1 MGFIEIDGSYG
12 EGGGQLL
19 RGAIALSC
27 ITKKPIKVYNIRS
40 KRANPGLQ
48 HQHLTAIKAAAE
60 IAKAEVKGLSVGSTT
75 IFFEPRK
82 IEGGIYEFDIK
93 TAGSITLVIQAILP
107 ILCFAESPSKAIIIG
122 GTDVPWSPTIDYF
135 KYVVIEN
142 LKKIGI
148 NAEIELIKRGHYP
161 KGGGKAI
168 LKVNPISEI
177 LPLSIINRG
186 KILNV
191 QGISHC
197 TNLPA
202 HVATRQANAAINLLK
217 NEVKDIEI
225 KEEESEGLGAG
236 SGMALWANVE
246 NSPRIGADAIGAK
259 GKPAE
264 EVGREAAI
272 KLLEELKSQMAMD
285 RHMGDMIILY
295 MAIAK
300 EKGQVGISSLTLHTE
315 TMIWLTQKFFNIKW
329 SVEKINGKAIIKRF

>member
-1 MGFIEIDGSYG
+1 MGFLEIDGSYG

-19 RGAIALSC
+19 RSAIALSC

-40 KRANPGLQ
+40 KRSNPGLQ
-48 HQHLTAIKAAAE
+48 HQHLTAIKAAVE
-60 IAKAEVKGLSVGSTT
+60 ITKAEVKGLSIGSTT
-75 IFFEPRK
+75 IYFEPRK
-82 IEGGIYEFDIK
+82 IQGGKYEFDIK

-107 ILCFAESPSKAIIIG
+107 ILCFAENSSEVIIIG

-161 KGGGKAI
+161 KGGGKVI
-168 LKVNPISEI
+168 LKVNPVNEI

-186 KILNV
+186 NILNI

-202 HVATRQANAAINLLK
+202 HVAIRQANAAINILK
-217 NEVKDIEI
+217 NEIKNIEI
-225 KEEESEGLGAG
+225 KEERSEGLGPG
-236 SGMALWANVE
+236 SGIALWANIE
-246 NSPRIGADAIGAK
+246 NSLRIGSDAIGAK
-259 GKPAE
+259 GKSAE
-264 EVGREAAI
+264 EVGKEAAI
-272 KLLEELKSQMAMD
+272 KLLEELKSEMAID

-295 MAIAK
+295 MALAK
-300 EKGQVGISSLTLHTE
+300 E
-315 TMIWLTQKFFNIKW
+315 
-329 SVEKINGKAIIKRF
+329 